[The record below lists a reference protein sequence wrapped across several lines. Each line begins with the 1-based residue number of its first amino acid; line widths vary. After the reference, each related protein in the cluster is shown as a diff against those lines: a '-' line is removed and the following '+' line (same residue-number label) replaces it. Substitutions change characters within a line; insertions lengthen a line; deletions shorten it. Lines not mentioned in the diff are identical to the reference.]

1 MIGIVLTLLS
11 ALAASL
17 AVVLVRKRL
26 DESNF
31 FSVAFVITIIGN
43 TILWPLAL
51 VFANLRAVS
60 LYGVLLFVIAGVLA
74 PGIARLLY
82 YKGMKVVGVSINASI
97 FAAYPM
103 YSSVLAV
110 LILGEILVPE
120 NWIGILCIVLGVI
133 SIERNLS
140 SSKAESKRISKRGLA
155 LPLLSSIAIATSQI
169 IRKHGLNIYNE
180 PFLGVALGYLLSFL
194 LYLLVLVS
202 SNATRDSLS
211 LGRDFQ
217 LFWKAGVLMT
227 LAWVFA
233 FFALSYERVSIVTP
247 ILQIEPLFVFLFTY
261 LYLKELERISFRL
274 VAITL
279 LILVGVML
287 VSIR

>member
-26 DESNF
+26 NESDF
-31 FSVAFVITIIGN
+31 FSVAFVITIVGN

-51 VFANLRAVS
+51 IFSNLKSIS
-60 LYGVLLFVIAGVLA
+60 LFGVLLFVISGALA

-82 YKGMKVVGVSINASI
+82 YKGMKVVGVSVNASI
-97 FAAYPM
+97 FATYPM

-110 LILGEILVPE
+110 LMLGEILVLE
-120 NWIGILCIVLGVI
+120 NWIGIIFIVVGVI
-133 SIERNLS
+133 CIERNLS
-140 SSKAESKRISKRGLA
+140 YSEAGSRRVSKRGLA

-194 LYLLVLVS
+194 LYLLVLAC
-202 SNATRDSLS
+202 SNSTRASLS
-211 LGRDFQ
+211 LSRDFQ

-227 LAWVFA
+227 LAWALA
-233 FFALSYERVSIVTP
+233 FFALSYERVSIMTSL
-247 ILQIEPLFVFLFTY
+247 LQTEPLFVLSFAY
-261 LYLKELERISFRL
+261 IYLKELEHIPFRL
-274 VAITL
+274 IASTL
-279 LILVGVML
+279 LIFLGVIL
-287 VSIR
+287 VSIP

>member
-26 DESNF
+26 NESDF
-31 FSVAFVITIIGN
+31 FSVAFVITIVGN

-51 VFANLRAVS
+51 IFSNLKSIS
-60 LYGVLLFVIAGVLA
+60 LFGVLLFVISGALA

-82 YKGMKVVGVSINASI
+82 YKGMKVVGVSVNASI
-97 FAAYPM
+97 FATYPM

-110 LILGEILVPE
+110 LMLGEILVLE
-120 NWIGILCIVLGVI
+120 NWIGIIFIVVGVI
-133 SIERNLS
+133 CIERNLS
-140 SSKAESKRISKRGLA
+140 YSEAGSGRVSKRGLA

-194 LYLLVLVS
+194 LYLLVLAC
-202 SNATRDSLS
+202 SNSTRTSLS
-211 LGRDFQ
+211 LSRDFQ

-227 LAWVFA
+227 LAWALA

-247 ILQIEPLFVFLFTY
+247 IMQIEPLFVFLFTY
-261 LYLKELERISFRL
+261 LYLKDSERISFRL

-279 LILVGVML
+279 LILTGVML

>member
-26 DESNF
+26 NESDF
-31 FSVAFVITIIGN
+31 FSVAFVITIVGN

-51 VFANLRAVS
+51 IFSNLKSVS
-60 LYGVLLFVIAGVLA
+60 LFGILLFVISGVLA

-82 YKGMKVVGVSINASI
+82 YKGMKVVGVSVNASI
-97 FAAYPM
+97 FATYPM

-110 LILGEILVPE
+110 LMLGEILVPE
-120 NWIGILCIVLGVI
+120 NWIGIIFIVVGVI
-133 SIERNLS
+133 FIERNLS
-140 SSKAESKRISKRGLA
+140 NSKAGSGRVSKRGLVF
-155 LPLLSSIAIATSQI
+155 PLLSSIAIATSQI

-194 LYLLVLVS
+194 IYLLVLAC
-202 SNATRDSLS
+202 SNSTRASLS
-211 LGRDFQ
+211 LSRDFQ

-227 LAWVFA
+227 LAWVLA
-233 FFALSYERVSIVTP
+233 FFALSLERVSIVTP
-247 ILQIEPLFVFLFTY
+247 VLQIEALFVFLFTY
-261 LYLKELERISFRL
+261 LYLRDSERISFSL
-274 VAITL
+274 IATTL
-279 LILVGVML
+279 LILTGVML